1 MRAKGDLLRYR
12 KILDSLREGDLG
24 RVEGLRR
31 AGVEDD
37 EDGVAVGGGQRGESG
52 DKSGVGRIRQVEV
65 ESWMRDG
72 VIGSV

>member
-1 MRAKGDLLRYR
+1 MRAKGEPLRYR

-37 EDGVAVGGGQRGESG
+37 EDGVAAGGG
-52 DKSGVGRIRQVEV
+52 
-65 ESWMRDG
+65 
-72 VIGSV
+72 